1 MENLSNEELVKL
13 HDSNI
18 VAGLTIHSFKAAAN
32 TRKEL
37 LSRLTRLEEVEKEN
51 KELKEKDLY
60 WRKRVTELEEN
71 ENRFPTL
78 AEFSNLQDDYEQT
91 SKENDELRKQV
102 ENLKCCGNCIN
113 YIYDMEEDHHY
124 CNKNIFHGKRHA
136 GICSNNWQSD
146 TMTREERK

>member
-1 MENLSNEELVKL
+1 MTNEELINRFSDNPYD
-13 HDSNI
+13 DSLEAEI
-18 VAGLTIHSFKAAAN
+18 
-32 TRKEL
+32 
-37 LSRLTRLEEVEKEN
+37 LSRLNRLEEVEKEN
-51 KELKEKDLY
+51 
-60 WRKRVTELEEN
+60 T
-71 ENRFPTL
+71 
-78 AEFSNLQDDYEQT
+78 
-91 SKENDELRKQV
+91 ELRKQV